1 MFQTSYWLLHW
12 WWKCYG
18 TMKCCQIFRFL
29 SWESLWYFGG
39 SAVGNI
45 GIYRGFVVVLM
56 MVVIIGFFG
65 DSLVAM
71 AVEVFMGFF
80 SDSMV
85 SLVVVV
91 GIIGRFGYSVVVVI
105 IVRIIRFSI
114 SVVMIFMSVV
124 FVLVND
130 GI

>member
-1 MFQTSYWLLHW
+1 
-12 WWKCYG
+12 
-18 TMKCCQIFRFL
+18 
-29 SWESLWYFGG
+29 
-39 SAVGNI
+39 
-45 GIYRGFVVVLM
+45 M